1 MTSNQNM
8 TRAIPTQQLKYFDL
22 TAAKIAYQAG
32 QNVTEFLRNQKGV
45 MHNTPEIIETA
56 YDLQAGTYI
65 ARTKRNIKRAS
76 AYSEELASLLSPYIT
91 NTTSLLDIGC
101 GELTTTSLILQRL
114 KIKPKSLFAFDISC
128 SRIFLGCAFAEEI
141 LSEDD
146 RNRLIPFVADIN
158 EIPLRDKSIDV
169 TTSSHALEPNAKN
182 LISLLLELFRVTRHK
197 LVLFEPCYEINT
209 QAGKS
214 RMDKLG
220 YIRNIDGAVS
230 ELGGRLLEKVKLNN
244 ISNPLNPTVC
254 FIIEPPMAQNFANN
268 TENLDCLFSVPGTN
282 LPISRTDGYFFSKE
296 TGLFFPV
303 LKDIPILKSNTA
315 ILASALSI

>member
-1 MTSNQNM
+1 MTSNQN
-8 TRAIPTQQLKYFDL
+8 RLRKIQEQQLKHFDL
-22 TAAKIAYQAG
+22 AAAKTAYQAG

-65 ARTKRNIKRAS
+65 AGTKRNIKRAS
-76 AYSEELASLLSPYIT
+76 AYSEELATLLCPHVT

-114 KIKPKSLFAFDISC
+114 KVKPESLFAFDISY
-128 SRIFLGCAFAEEI
+128 SRVFLGCTFAHEV

-169 TTSSHALEPNAKN
+169 TTSSHALEPNTNN
-182 LISLLLELFRVTRHK
+182 LTSLLLELFRVTKGK

-220 YIRNIDGAVS
+220 YIKNIDETVS
-230 ELGGRLLEKVKLNN
+230 KLGGKLLDKVRIKN

-254 FIIEPPMAQNFANN
+254 FIIEPPRVTNFDYK
-268 TENLDCLFSVPGTN
+268 TENLDCQFSVPGTN
-282 LPISRTDGYFFSKE
+282 LPISRTDGYFVSKE
-296 TGLFFPV
+296 TGLFFPI
-303 LKDIPILKSNTA
+303 LRDIPILKSNTA
-315 ILASALSI
+315 ILASVLSM